1 MFGKTFKIS
10 CSLSWIQGP
19 APEDGRPP
27 LPLKSFSTPTR
38 TRAFSGLC
46 VLIGIVQLL
55 SHVWLSDYMFGNKIG
70 FPVFHYFAV
79 SSNSCLWVGDAISQ
93 SHPFIPSPSAHNL
106 SQHQGH
112 FQWAGSSHHWPKCW
126 SFIFSISSSI
136 EYYSTTS
143 KTKLMFPNTWQF
155 WTLIKF
161 SRTGI

>member
-1 MFGKTFKIS
+1 MD
-10 CSLSWIQGP
+10 SWR
-19 APEDGRPP
+19 APEDGKPLLPP
-27 LPLKSFSTPTR
+27 KSFSTPTR
-38 TRAFSGLC
+38 TRAFTGPC
-46 VLIGIVQLL
+46 VLIGIVQFL
-55 SHVWLSDYMFGNKIG
+55 SHVWLSDHMFGHKAG
-70 FPVFHYFAV
+70 FPVFHYFLEFPQTHVHWV
-79 SSNSCLWVGDAISQ
+79 SDAISQ
-93 SHPFIPSPSAHNL
+93 SHPFDPSPSAHNL
-106 SQHQGH
+106 SQHQGL